1 MVHAM
6 LIERPYYYPRPTL
19 DRSLDP
25 VNPREIVGSCA
36 SSPPYPL
43 V

>member
-1 MVHAM
+1 M
-6 LIERPYYYPRPTL
+6 LIERPYYYPRPTSL

-25 VNPREIVGSCA
+25 VNLQEIVGSHA
-36 SSPPYPL
+36 SGPPYPL